1 MTPLAAQLA
10 DAQAIADIINP
21 VIRETA
27 ISFNSKPKTLQDV
40 AAEVEQT
47 MANGHGFLV
56 AEAEGAVLGFA
67 SYKQFRAGPGYA
79 RTAEHSIALAADAR
93 GRGVGRAL
101 MQALEDHARAA
112 GMHSMIAG
120 VSGENPGGVAFHDR
134 LGYAQVAVLPQVGWK
149 FDRWL
154 DLILMQKLL

>member
-1 MTPLAAQLA
+1 MILRAARAA
-10 DAQAIADIINP
+10 DAQAMADIINP
-21 VIRETA
+21 IIRETL
-27 ISFNSKPKTLQDV
+27 ITFNSREKTVEDLR
-40 AAEVEQT
+40 AE
-47 MANGHGFLV
+47 MAERASGAHRGLV
-56 AEAEGAVLGFA
+56 AEAEGVVLGYA
-67 SYKQFRAGPGYA
+67 SYKQFRGGPGYA
-79 RTAEHSIALAADAR
+79 RTAEHSIALAAGAR

-101 MQALEDHARAA
+101 MRALEEDARNA

-120 VSGENPGGVAFHDR
+120 VSAENPGGRAFHAH

>member
-1 MTPLAAQLA
+1 MIPRAAQDS
-10 DAQAIADIINP
+10 DAQAICDIVNP
-21 VIRETA
+21 VIRDTTM
-27 ISFNSKPKTLQDV
+27 SFNSKQKTAQDV
-40 AAEVEQT
+40 VAEIRNT
-47 MANGHGFLV
+47 HANGHGFLV
-56 AEAEGAVLGFA
+56 VDAAGVLLGFA
-67 SYKQFRAGPGYA
+67 SYKQFRGGPGYA
-79 RTAEHSIALAADAR
+79 RTAEHSIMLAADAR

-101 MQALEDHARAA
+101 MQALEDHARNA

-149 FDRWL
+149 FGRWL

>member
-1 MTPLAAQLA
+1 MTPRAAQLA

-47 MANGHGFLV
+47 MANGHGFLI
-56 AEAEGAVLGFA
+56 AEAAGAVLGFA

-101 MQALEDHARAA
+101 MQALEAHARAA

-120 VSGENPGGVAFHDR
+120 VSGENPGGVVFHDR

>member
-1 MTPLAAQLA
+1 MTLRAAQEA
-10 DAQAIADIINP
+10 DAQGIADIVNP
-21 VIRETA
+21 VIRDTT
-27 ISFNSKPKTLQDV
+27 ISFNSKQKTAQDV
-40 AAEVEQT
+40 AAEIRDT
-47 MANGHGFLV
+47 YANGHGFVV
-56 AEAEGAVLGFA
+56 AEEAGALLGFA
-67 SYKQFRAGPGYA
+67 SYKQFRGGPGYA
-79 RTAEHSIALAADAR
+79 RTAEHSIALALDAR
-93 GRGVGRAL
+93 GRGVGRVL

-134 LGYAQVAVLPQVGWK
+134 LGYAQVAVLPQVGRK

>member
-1 MTPLAAQLA
+1 MILRAARAA
-10 DAQAIADIINP
+10 DAQAMADIINP
-21 VIRETA
+21 IIRETL
-27 ISFNSKPKTLQDV
+27 ITFNSREKTVEDLR
-40 AAEVEQT
+40 AE
-47 MANGHGFLV
+47 MAERASGAHRGLV
-56 AEAEGAVLGFA
+56 AEAAGVVLGYA
-67 SYKQFRAGPGYA
+67 SYKQFRGGPGYA
-79 RTAEHSIALAADAR
+79 RTAEHSIALAAGAR

-101 MQALEDHARAA
+101 MRALEEDARNA

-120 VSGENPGGVAFHDR
+120 VSAENPGGRAFHAH